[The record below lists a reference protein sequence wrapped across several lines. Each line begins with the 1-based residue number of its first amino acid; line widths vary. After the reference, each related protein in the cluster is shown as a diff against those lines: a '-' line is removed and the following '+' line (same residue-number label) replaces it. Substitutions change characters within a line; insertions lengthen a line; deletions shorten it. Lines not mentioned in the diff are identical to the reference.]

1 MNRYITLSFFLLF
14 FLGNAL
20 YPQQKTLSNNL
31 YTTLS
36 ESGIETEIQLLSNS
50 QSESFPFSIIYS
62 SQTTN
67 KYPLHKLCV
76 IIPQNTAFL
85 IKNELIDF
93 IKKLEKDKTPYYV
106 DIILTADDYSPIPEE
121 ILPTIP
127 AGTATFIDNLDTNE
141 YTDKAGAY
149 GIQGYAARF
158 VEKICGCY
166 FNVVGLPLSL
176 LDNILSEKGII

>member
-1 MNRYITLSFFLLF
+1 MLF

-50 QSESFPFSIIYS
+50 QSENFPFSIIYS
-62 SQTTN
+62 TKTTN

-85 IKNELIDF
+85 LKNEIVDF
-93 IKKLEKDKTPYYV
+93 IKKLEKIKTPYYV
-106 DIILTADDYSPIPEE
+106 DIVLTADDYSPIPEDV
-121 ILPTIP
+121 LQTIP
-127 AGTATFIDNLDTNE
+127 AGTATFIENLDTNE
-141 YTDKAGAY
+141 YTSAIVISD
-149 GIQGYAARF
+149 
-158 VEKICGCY
+158 
-166 FNVVGLPLSL
+166 GLNPKLKMFGLLIMSMELSKT
-176 LDNILSEKGII
+176 N